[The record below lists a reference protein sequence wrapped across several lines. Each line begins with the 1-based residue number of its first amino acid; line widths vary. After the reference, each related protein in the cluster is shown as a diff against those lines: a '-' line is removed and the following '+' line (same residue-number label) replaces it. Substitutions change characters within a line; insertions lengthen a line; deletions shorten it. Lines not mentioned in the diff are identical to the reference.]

1 MGRLPGV
8 AGNVSGF
15 TIDFVRVRGGWDLE
29 RRFVG
34 VEVRSATPPFSVS
47 CEVLSLV
54 SEMRVKTSY
63 TAITFIN
70 HWSNI
75 PKFR

>member
-1 MGRLPGV
+1 MGLL
-8 AGNVSGF
+8 S
-15 TIDFVRVRGGWDLE
+15 ILFVFVVGGTWN
-29 RRFVG
+29 G